1 MAAICVDAGTTVVKA
16 VGYDGT
22 GAEVAIARRETGV
35 SRPVPGWAEQDMG
48 MVWDAVARTVRD
60 VASQVEGPVDFL
72 AVTAQGDGVWLVD
85 AAGEPTGTAILWND
99 GRAVATIDAW
109 TRSGVAER
117 AFRLN
122 GSSAASGLPHA
133 ILSWLREHDP
143 DRLDRSAASLTCG
156 GWIFSRLT
164 GEIATDESDA
174 SAPFMDLRTR
184 AYSPELMAMFG
195 LEWAERLL
203 PEPRD
208 DTRRVAGLTPDAAG
222 LLGLP
227 AGTPVVMAPYDI
239 ASTAFGAGAVRPG
252 QACGI
257 LGTTLCTETVADRP
271 DLDGDAVGVTIAIPG
286 GYLRAFPTFA
296 GGEVIQWACRLL
308 GLPGPAALGELA
320 AQSPPGAR
328 GLAFLPYLSPA
339 GERVP
344 FSDPLARGAFL
355 GMSFD
360 HGREHIA
367 RAVLE
372 GLTLVI
378 QDCLAAS
385 GVVTSELRVCGGGS
399 ASALWVRMISDL
411 TGLPVY
417 RSSDAEVGA
426 RGAFLVGLV
435 ATGAA
440 ADVRAAADRFVRLR
454 EAVRPEP
461 GPYGTAYRDFLALRD
476 NSARAW
482 PLLAEMRNRAGDHT
496 WGRT

>member
-16 VGYDGT
+16 VGYDEA
-22 GAEVAIARRETGV
+22 GAEVAVARHQTGV
-35 SRPVPGWAEQDMG
+35 SRPAPGWAEQDMTT
-48 MVWDAVARTVRD
+48 VWDAVARTVRD
-60 VASQVEGPVDFL
+60 VAARTEGPIDFL

-85 AAGEPTGTAILWND
+85 PAGEPTGNAILWND
-99 GRAVATIDAW
+99 GRAAATVDAW
-109 TRSGVAER
+109 ARSGVAER

-122 GSSAASGLPHA
+122 GNVSASGLPHA

-143 DRLDRSAASLTCG
+143 DRLDRSAAGLTCG

-184 AYSPELMAMFG
+184 AYSPELMAMYG

-208 DTRRVAGLTPDAAG
+208 DTRRVAALTTGAAES
-222 LLGLP
+222 LGLP

-239 ASTAFGAGAVRPG
+239 ASTAIGAGAVRPG

-271 DLDGDAVGVTIAIPG
+271 DLDGEPVGVTLAIPG
-286 GYLRAFPTFA
+286 GYLRAFPTFS

-308 GLPGPAALGELA
+308 GLPGPAELGELA

-344 FSDPLARGAFL
+344 FSDPLARGSFL
-355 GMSFD
+355 GLSFE

-372 GLTLVI
+372 GLSLVV
-378 QDCLAAS
+378 QDCLAVS
-385 GVVTSELRVCGGGS
+385 GVAAQELRVCGGGS
-399 ASALWVRMISDL
+399 ANALWVRMISDI
-411 TGLPVY
+411 TGLPVH

-426 RGAFLVGLV
+426 RGAFIVGLV

-440 ADVRAAADRFVRLR
+440 PGVEVAADRFVRLSD
-454 EAVRPEP
+454 AVHPDP
-461 GPYGTAYRDFLALRD
+461 GPYDTAYQDFLALRA
-476 NSARAW
+476 NSARSW
-482 PLLAEMRNRAGDHT
+482 PLLAETRDRT